1 MRELGGVDTSRS
13 AGILA
18 DYLLARG
25 IKTELRPKA
34 DGGTSLWVIDEN
46 RLPEARSAYDAFL
59 KNPADPSFVAAATEA
74 VAVRK
79 AEAKK
84 EKEFRKRVVDAG
96 SVYDSGGMLRRT
108 PVAIL
113 LIAVSVGLTL
123 WTNFGRRFDLVL
135 AYVNFTTPRLDPNDG
150 WVLDSLSGA
159 LGLEP
164 WRLVAPMFL
173 HMSFMHLIFNMSW
186 VSGLGG
192 LIERERGSRLL
203 LAVVLVTHVVSAFT
217 EYFWQLYGLN
227 DHVIRFGGFSGAVY
241 GLIGFC
247 WAYAEYNPR
256 GYIRLSGQSI
266 QLALIWMVLC
276 FTGVLGPVANG
287 AHLGGLVAGLMMGWL
302 VGLRDAR
309 LA

>member
-1 MRELGGVDTSRS
+1 MTAPTPVAT
-13 AGILA
+13 AHA
-18 DYLLARG
+18 QAFA
-25 IKTELRPKA
+25 P
-34 DGGTSLWVIDEN
+34 
-46 RLPEARSAYDAFL
+46 PEATGRRNL
-59 KNPADPSFVAAATEA
+59 IGLTREELTEA
-74 VAVRK
+74 VTQLGEPA
-79 AEAKK
+79 
-84 EKEFRKRVVDAG
+84 FRA
-96 SVYDSGGMLRRT
+96 
-108 PVAIL
+108 
-113 LIAVSVGLTL
+113 
-123 WTNFGRRFDLVL
+123 
-135 AYVNFTTPRLDPNDG
+135 